1 MSDPHTH
8 ISGATSVTL
17 ERNREKISNLI
28 DEILLQAKGHD
39 FGDSSLFA
47 IRLAIEEAITNAFE
61 HGHSQL
67 DPSLPILVEYAIT
80 ETDIQIA
87 IEDQGPGFSPADLPD
102 PTLQENL
109 SKPSG
114 RGVMLMRAYM
124 TDVAFNKKG
133 NRVRLRFQRP
143 NL

>member
-1 MSDPHTH
+1 MTDQHTQ
-8 ISGATSVTL
+8 ILNATKVIL
-17 ERNREKISNLI
+17 ERNRDKIGALI
-28 DEILLQAKGHD
+28 DQILEHAKGQS

-61 HGHSQL
+61 HGHEHL
-67 DPSLPILVEYAIT
+67 DPSLPIQVEYAVS

-87 IEDQGPGFSPADLPD
+87 VQDQGPGFSPADLPD

-114 RGVMLMRAYM
+114 RGVMLMKAYM
-124 TDVAFNKKG
+124 TDVAYNEKG
-133 NRVRLRFQRP
+133 NRVKLRFESP
-143 NL
+143 SL